1 MDMEGTGRAHGR
13 CAASVDGQKRMEC
26 GGWLAARNR
35 PEQSQEGETWRSRQ
49 LWRWAACS
57 SPLAPLPGY
66 AWLPACRISVWLHR
80 ICLKRADKGP
90 RQQSA
95 VPVNPWLRSPD
106 VDRLH
111 PAAGHAVGQ
120 PVPKHGANQR
130 PEMRDTPAT
139 LAACLVAWAASNN
152 ISRLP
157 ITHKTQL
164 RILSC
169 RLVLSPPPSLLLD
182 FPSHSTQ
189 AWNLWVSVGQTQSIT
204 EVPARTGG
212 SHVEVRPF
220 ARIAEQMSCVTR
232 IVVMKTM
239 SRLATCHRCCRRPET
254 RATAPLVADGTNYN
268 LT

>member
-1 MDMEGTGRAHGR
+1 MEGTGRAHGR

-157 ITHKTQL
+157 ITHKTHNCESS
-164 RILSC
+164 RAALSSRAPHHC
-169 RLVLSPPPSLLLD
+169 
-182 FPSHSTQ
+182 FWISH
-189 AWNLWVSVGQTQSIT
+189 
-204 EVPARTGG
+204 RT
-212 SHVEVRPF
+212 R
-220 ARIAEQMSCVTR
+220 
-232 IVVMKTM
+232 
-239 SRLATCHRCCRRPET
+239 RRPGT
-254 RATAPLVADGTNYN
+254 SGFRLDKPSRSRRSRHAPEVHTWRCVPLLASPNRCHA
-268 LT
+268 